1 MSLRAFRWPR
11 LVVLNPST
19 SALEAA
25 RAMENNEIGTIVVQD
40 GGRVVGIV
48 TDRDLATR
56 VVGHGRDGGATPLSE
71 VMSRDVAALSPDASR
86 MDAIRLMQERNVR
99 RIPLVEGERIVGI
112 VTLDD
117 LLLDEAAPLD
127 ELAAI
132 VRSQLGQ
139 GGPADPRRRRAREAR
154 AEGTYWRL
162 INELR
167 ANASLETTAQAEMA
181 LEVALTSLLR
191 RLTPHEAKDLI
202 AQLPSLLHAQLQR
215 LPDGPDRQITRAA
228 IEDEL
233 MHRLEVEP
241 PRATDILNAV
251 GRTLEQNVSAG
262 QIEDVRGQL
271 PEELRSLFPRA
282 PSPVSY

>member
-1 MSLRAFRWPR
+1 MSLRTYRWPR
-11 LVVLNPST
+11 LVVLNPRA
-19 SALEAA
+19 SAREAA
-25 RAMENNEIGTIVVQD
+25 RAMENNAIGTVLVQD

-56 VVGHGRDGGATPLSE
+56 VVGHGRDGDATPLSE

-99 RIPLVEGERIVGI
+99 RVPLVEADRIVGI

-127 ELAAI
+127 ELGAI
-132 VRSQLGQ
+132 VRAQLGQ
-139 GGPADPRRRRAREAR
+139 GGPAAPRRRRAREAR

-167 ANASLETTAQAEMA
+167 ANASLETTAEAEVA

-191 RLTPHEAKDLI
+191 RLTPHEANDLI

-215 LPDGPDRQITRAA
+215 LPDGPDRSVTRAA
-228 IEDEL
+228 IEDQL
-233 MHRLEVEP
+233 MQRLEIDR

-251 GRTLEQNVSAG
+251 GRTLEQNVSPG

-271 PEELRSLFPRA
+271 PEELRSVFSGP
-282 PSPVSY
+282 PSRVP